1 MSDSWSDSA
10 GAGSGS
16 TDTVLL
22 VGQVPLPGA
31 LRPFSPSGLLSLEIQ
46 VDPDTGIVKNA
57 GCRELSPSA
66 EALLNELLVGEE
78 MESAWAGCVAA
89 LGQRYFAP
97 NRESLIQAL
106 EMVRRQFRQWRQS
119 TATIAAASPPA
130 AAPPLPA
137 EPYRPSPN
145 AQSSR
150 RNTRHQL
157 ATVLVTLLAHSR
169 LLDGHD
175 GANRGSQAVGAETRR
190 QAVQLY
196 AVLHQILHSVQSEKG
211 LLEPKIEPIAIPT
224 VVQRALRRSQ
234 LLGRQVPLEQ
244 RLPAD
249 LPPARGDALVLEE
262 ALVLLFDEVAAHAA
276 AAGTAVEITAE
287 RRKSELQLT
296 LALNARGETPS
307 ESAGEADPPD
317 EADPLA
323 QLWAGGLG
331 TLAARTLVEHQGGRL
346 WMQDHFPQGNHILCV
361 ALPTHGV
368 PEDAEKQSPN
378 RRPEPPASLRK
389 TTRITPEW
397 R

>member
-1 MSDSWSDSA
+1 MSGSSSDSA
-10 GAGSGS
+10 EAGSGS

-31 LRPFSPSGLLSLEIQ
+31 LRPFSPTGLLSLEIQ
-46 VDPDTGIVKNA
+46 VDPDSGTVKNA

-66 EALLNELLVGEE
+66 ESLLNELLVGEE
-78 MESAWAGCVAA
+78 LEGAWAGCVAA
-89 LGQRYFAP
+89 LGRRYFAP

-106 EMVRRQFRQWRQS
+106 EMVRRQYRQWRQR
-119 TATIAAASPPA
+119 TATFAPAAAPT

-145 AQSSR
+145 GHSSP

-175 GANRGSQAVGAETRR
+175 GANRGNHTVAVETRR
-190 QAVQLY
+190 QAVQIY
-196 AVLHQILHSVQSEKG
+196 AVLHQILHSVQTEEG

-234 LLGRQVPLEQ
+234 LLGHRVPLEQ
-244 RLPAD
+244 RLPTD

-262 ALVLLFDEVAAHAA
+262 ALVLLFDEVAGHAA

-296 LALNARGETPS
+296 LALKARGEAPS
-307 ESAGEADPPD
+307 ESTGEAAPPD
-317 EADPLA
+317 GADPLA

-346 WMQDHFPQGNHILCV
+346 WMQDHFPQGNHILCI

-368 PEDAEKQSPN
+368 PEDAEKQSPD
-378 RRPEPPASLRK
+378 RRPEPPATPRK
-389 TTRITPEW
+389 STRITPTW